1 VRASDILIWGF
12 RGIRQR
18 KLRSALTILG
28 IMVGSAALIAL
39 ISQTQGIQVGILAE
53 VEKLGSNTIT
63 IRPQTSSVLLTQ
75 SDLNRLSQ
83 IGGVQYIIPVTA
95 ASVKVYGQG
104 GTRTMNIL
112 GLDQYY
118 LELLFPELKIQE
130 GRLCGDNNFSEV
142 VAGSNVRYPQDLS
155 TPFLN
160 IDQSVTLELGG
171 REPVRK
177 VLNVVGSFANY
188 GASTLFSVDDSLFT
202 STRGAQMLTNRQSY
216 SMIIIKTYDPSTIND
231 VIANIRIIYGTNL
244 NILSIQQIAQIATI
258 ITNALGILLGAIA
271 GISLLVAGLGIMNI
285 MVVSVIERTREI
297 GVLKALGF
305 RSKEVLAIFLSEAL
319 FLGIIGGVF
328 GLLLGGGVSYA
339 LPQILSSSQTQTFET
354 ISQSGGFSMS
364 PQTGAE
370 GGAFY
375 SMSQMT
381 NFSYQPMISIENVL
395 QIFAFAI
402 FVSLFAGIYPAMRA
416 SRMDPIEALR
426 HD

>member
-1 VRASDILIWGF
+1 MRVSDILIWGF

-39 ISQTQGIQVGILAE
+39 ISQTQGIQTGILAE

-63 IRPQTSSVLLTQ
+63 IRPQTTSVLLTQ
-75 SDLNRLSQ
+75 SDLNRISQ
-83 IGGVQYIIPVTA
+83 IGGVQYVIPVTA
-95 ASVKVYGQG
+95 ASVKVYGLG

-112 GLDQYY
+112 GVDQFYLD
-118 LELLFPELKIQE
+118 LLFPELKIQN
-130 GRLCGDNNFSEV
+130 GRLFGDNSFSEV
-142 VAGSNVRYPQDLS
+142 VAGYNVRYPQDLS

-160 IDQSVTLELGG
+160 MDQSVTLELGG
-171 REPVRK
+171 REPVRR
-177 VLNVVGSFANY
+177 VLNVVGSFSNY
-188 GASTLFSVDDSLFT
+188 GASTLFSVDDSLFA
-202 STRGAQMLTNRQSY
+202 SARGVQMLTNRQSY
-216 SMIIIKTYDPSTIND
+216 SMIIVKTFDPTTIND

-258 ITNALGILLGAIA
+258 ITDALGILLGAIA

-297 GVLKALGF
+297 GVMKALGF
-305 RSKEVLAIFLSEAL
+305 RSREVLAIFLSEAL
-319 FLGIIGGVF
+319 FLGIIGGVL

-381 NFSYQPMISIENVL
+381 NFSYQPMISIENVA
-395 QIFAFAI
+395 QILAFAI
-402 FVSLFAGIYPAMRA
+402 FVSLFAGIYPARRA